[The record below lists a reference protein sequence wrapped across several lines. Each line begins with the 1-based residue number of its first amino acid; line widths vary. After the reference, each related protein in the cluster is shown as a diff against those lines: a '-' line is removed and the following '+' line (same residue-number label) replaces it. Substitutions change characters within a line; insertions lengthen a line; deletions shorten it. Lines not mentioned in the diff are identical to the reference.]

1 MRNRNYKK
9 IVIFFVI
16 VAFTIAI
23 DQGVKFYILNL
34 AKSVNPIWKSEFID
48 ILLVFNK
55 GVAFSFLSFVG
66 EYLKWIILILLILV
80 LAILFNGKEVFS
92 EYYVPFGLIIGSGF
106 SNLIDRFTYNGV
118 VDYVYWHYGFNFAIF
133 NLADSI
139 INVSIA
145 YIIITYLYKE
155 YRKKQ
160 NLG

>member
-80 LAILFNGKEVFS
+80 LAILFNGKEVFG
-92 EYYVPFGLIIGSGF
+92 EYYVPFGLVIGSGF

-155 YRKKQ
+155 YRKSRI
-160 NLG
+160 